1 MVQITIKGHEF
12 NAITIK
18 DSYSRRSQK
27 FKNNIIVSL
36 RSLGL
41 TEDDVELELEPIA
54 IKKVP
59 ASVSWYINGF
69 HLHYSYKK
77 CDKYVENLYVISKL
91 IDLEIKE
98 ILEGKKTIEEFI
110 NDFREELDVGEKR
123 EKARDL
129 LGVDEDTIDLNLI
142 NKKYKN
148 LSKDAH
154 PDMPNGSTEKF
165 KELNNAHKILKR
177 ELE

>member
-110 NDFREELDVGEKR
+110 YN
-123 EKARDL
+123 
-129 LGVDEDTIDLNLI
+129 NLRCNI
-142 NKKYKN
+142 GWKC
-148 LSKDAH
+148 
-154 PDMPNGSTEKF
+154 
-165 KELNNAHKILKR
+165 
-177 ELE
+177 